1 MIAVAAER
9 GAGRVKESLGQA
21 HCFTHC
27 HTTCT
32 HCHTACTL
40 HLGQAGI
47 LPFLLAVQA
56 PAGDRR
62 EATPIGERSKS
73 AATHTA
79 SAHDHTAS
87 HTATQSAS
95 AHTAHCIYAH
105 NHTASHNSTHILHIP
120 NTLQLH
126 HTAHNHYYTH
136 LNDTH
141 CITL

>member
-21 HCFTHC
+21 HCF
-27 HTTCT
+27 T

-87 HTATQSAS
+87 HTAT
-95 AHTAHCIYAH
+95 
-105 NHTASHNSTHILHIP
+105 HILHIP
-120 NTLQLH
+120 YTLQLH
-126 HTAHNHYYTH
+126 HTAHNHTH
-136 LNDTH
+136 DTLH
-141 CITL
+141 TLHHTVNHTLLTLHLQPNIRCARMQKIGKISNNNK

>member
-32 HCHTACTL
+32 HCHTTCTL

-87 HTATQSAS
+87 HT
-95 AHTAHCIYAH
+95 
-105 NHTASHNSTHILHIP
+105 STHILHIP
-120 NTLQLH
+120 YTLQLH
-126 HTAHNHYYTH
+126 HTAHYHTH
-136 LNDTH
+136 DTLH
-141 CITL
+141 HTALTASARPAAEHPLCKDAKDGKISNNNK